1 MKRFGAKA
9 QLAQF
14 HQLPLALHLPLF
26 SLLVARVLDEI
37 CPRIAINHIW
47 TWWCGTVATK
57 EGWGAKQL
65 LWNEANLQLW
75 MVTKLQ
81 KGRDIYL
88 PMKDKD
94 VSENWYAPACD
105 YFCMSCVISINTVER
120 ENKKL
125 AIPN

>member
-81 KGRDIYL
+81 KGGDIYL
-88 PMKDKD
+88 PMKD
-94 VSENWYAPACD
+94 VSEKAIIQTRVFTP
-105 YFCMSCVISINTVER
+105 FLLRFLEINNE
-120 ENKKL
+120 K
-125 AIPN
+125 